1 MRRIGVFGGLFDPV
15 HYGDL
20 RVARE
25 AMQQLA
31 LEEIVIVPFV
41 SPSTGQETASR
52 RDRLNML
59 TLAFSGVQGIAI
71 IENEYEQTLTGLS
84 DALRAVRV
92 GRQDA
97 QLYLLMGTDQLDAWL
112 SQKNSL
118 PVLRSLN
125 VALFYRADNSDAARL
140 RAMALDV
147 RVSILQMPPL
157 AVTAH
162 AVRGQ
167 IALLNDVPDML
178 PQPVAEYIAQQGLYK
193 PPYAAMMRGQMT
205 QKRYIHSLGVKDTA
219 VRLAKLHGA
228 SMQRAAV
235 AGMLHDCAKCLP
247 LGQLKAIAQR
257 YFKGTRRDWDS
268 NAMLHGPVGAELAR
282 VKYKVKDQDVLN
294 AIRWHTVGR
303 AGMSKL
309 ELCVYVADAIEPSR
323 KDYPQLA
330 EIRALART
338 NLTAAALQAML
349 ATRDY
354 VLSSGHGYCADSA
367 EAIGDLQQQVG

>member
-125 VALFYRADNSDAARL
+125 IALFYRADNSDAARL

-162 AVRGQ
+162 GVRGQ
-167 IALLNDVPDML
+167 IALLNDAPDML

-193 PPYAAMMRGQMT
+193 PPYAAMMRDQMT

-323 KDYPQLA
+323 KEYPQLA

-338 NLTAAALQAML
+338 DLTAAALQAML

-354 VLSSGHGYCADSA
+354 VLSSGQGYCADSA